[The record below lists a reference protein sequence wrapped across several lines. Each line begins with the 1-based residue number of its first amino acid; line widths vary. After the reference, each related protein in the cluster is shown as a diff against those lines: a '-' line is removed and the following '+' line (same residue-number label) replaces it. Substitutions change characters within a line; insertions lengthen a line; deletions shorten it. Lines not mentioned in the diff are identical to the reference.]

1 MFLEYKLQTWLNVHQ
16 IIASFGVPAALTSLH
31 PIIFFFQD
39 GSKEDSQKHLAELLY
54 VNLENKIA
62 RLKDNI
68 MLDDRSNLTIGRRYL
83 EAKRVGYRYIIVI
96 NDKSFEDDPLYE
108 FNDINANSKVYF
120 TENEIIDYIN
130 KNYRHFM

>member
-1 MFLEYKLQTWLNVHQ
+1 MFE
-16 IIASFGVPAALTSLH
+16 VPAVLTLIRS
-31 PIIFFFQD
+31 IIFFFQD

-96 NDKSFEDDPLYE
+96 NNKSFEDDPLYE
-108 FNDINANSKVYF
+108 FNDVQVNSKVYF
-120 TENEIIDYIN
+120 TENEIIDYI
-130 KNYRHFM
+130 KKKV